1 MPFICVAIIAVY
13 LLFLPPPSSLVDSD
27 TAADDTT
34 EYDYYV
40 DDQPLAIE
48 LPGKQSHSPL
58 PDITYIFR
66 TILALGIITAAVTL
80 VPILLHIHFC
90 RLLLYPTF
98 ILCCFS
104 YAITSV
110 GPTPLSISYA

>member
-1 MPFICVAIIAVY
+1 M
-13 LLFLPPPSSLVDSD
+13 LLLCIYCSPLYSPVDRD

-34 EYDYYV
+34 VEYDYFV
-40 DDQPLAIE
+40 DDRTPNIE
-48 LPGKQSHSPL
+48 LPGKQSPSPL
-58 PDITYIFR
+58 PDITYLFC
-66 TILALGIITAAVTL
+66 TILALGIVTAAVTL

-104 YAITSV
+104 YATSSV
-110 GPTPLSISYA
+110 GPTPLSVSYA